1 MWPPVKHLF
10 LINPRAGKRDRS
22 GELLEQIRRAA
33 EGRGLDWRAEIT
45 RAPGHAV
52 QLAGQ
57 AAGTGEAVRLYACG
71 GDGTLNETAAGAAG
85 HPNAAVTHIPTGS
98 GNDFLRMFG
107 PHAGRFRDVE
117 QLLGPVEQGA
127 LDLIEC
133 NGRLALN
140 VCSVGFDARI
150 GLGAADFKR
159 LPLVGGSMAYQL
171 SALRTIIRGIHRPY
185 RVEVDGQT
193 LSWSAYTLM
202 CACNGRYYGGGF
214 HPCPSAQP
222 DDGLLD
228 FVIIPAVSRLT
239 ILALIGKYREGGAGK
254 IPQILLRRGRE
265 MKIRCDR
272 VSMVNL
278 DGERMDTD
286 ELSIRLSAK
295 KVNFF
300 FPQGAH
306 WNPSRRGENEIIKE
320 NRRKQEIEA
329 Y

>member
-1 MWPPVKHLF
+1 MKKLTEHSTLRELWENPVGHDVLAKL
-10 LINPRAGKRDRS
+10 LMQLGRS
-22 GELLEQIRRAA
+22 ERWL
-33 EGRGLDWRAEIT
+33 T
-45 RAPGHAV
+45 
-52 QLAGQ
+52 
-57 AAGTGEAVRLYACG
+57 
-71 GDGTLNETAAGAAG
+71 N
-85 HPNAAVTHIPTGS
+85 
-98 GNDFLRMFG
+98 
-107 PHAGRFRDVE
+107 
-117 QLLGPVEQGA
+117 
-127 LDLIEC
+127 
-133 NGRLALN
+133 
-140 VCSVGFDARI
+140 
-150 GLGAADFKR
+150 
-159 LPLVGGSMAYQL
+159 
-171 SALRTIIRGIHRPY
+171 
-185 RVEVDGQT
+185 
-193 LSWSAYTLM
+193 
-202 CACNGRYYGGGF
+202 
-214 HPCPSAQP
+214 
-222 DDGLLD
+222 
-228 FVIIPAVSRLT
+228 PAVSRLT